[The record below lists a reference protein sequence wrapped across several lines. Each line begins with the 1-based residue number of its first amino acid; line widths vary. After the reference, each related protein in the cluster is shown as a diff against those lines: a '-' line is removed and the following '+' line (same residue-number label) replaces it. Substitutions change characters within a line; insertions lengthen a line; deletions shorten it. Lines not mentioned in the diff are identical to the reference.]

1 MRYLLSLML
10 VATFVCQE
18 VYSTWGFSIQRCE
31 NKEVICYI
39 HLLRGG
45 VFCKFKE
52 QEQWLESLCVG

>member
-1 MRYLLSLML
+1 MKYLLSLLL

-18 VYSTWGFSIQRCE
+18 VYSTWGHSIQRCE

-52 QEQWLESLCVG
+52 QQDD